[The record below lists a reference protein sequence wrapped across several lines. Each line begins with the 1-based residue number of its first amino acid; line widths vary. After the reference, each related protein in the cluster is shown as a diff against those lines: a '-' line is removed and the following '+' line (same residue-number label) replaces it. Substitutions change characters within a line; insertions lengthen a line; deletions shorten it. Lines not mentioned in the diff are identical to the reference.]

1 MATQAKVA
9 TNEKRKKLAAK
20 YAAKRAALK
29 AIIIDPKASEAD
41 RLAAALKLNAL
52 PRNSNKIRIR
62 NRCALTG
69 RPRAYYRKFG
79 LSRIAIRDKGLAGEI
94 PGLTKSSW

>member
-9 TNEKRKKLAAK
+9 TNEKRKKLATK
-20 YAAKRAALK
+20 YAAKRIALK
-29 AIIIDPKASEAD
+29 AIVSDPKASDAD
-41 RLAAALKLNAL
+41 KLAAANKLNAL
-52 PRNSNKIRIR
+52 PRNSTKIRVR

-69 RPRAYYRKFG
+69 RPRGYYRKFG
-79 LSRIAIRDKGLAGEI
+79 LSRIAIREKGLAGEI